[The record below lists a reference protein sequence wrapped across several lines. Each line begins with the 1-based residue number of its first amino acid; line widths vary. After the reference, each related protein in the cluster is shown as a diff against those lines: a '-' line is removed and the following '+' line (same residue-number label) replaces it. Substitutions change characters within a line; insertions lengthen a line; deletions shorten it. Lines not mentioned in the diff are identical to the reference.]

1 MLASISW
8 HLLSNYFCAMLGT
21 RIVDQMGSTAKNGA
35 KAMVNEKS
43 PEARGSMGG
52 IARRKSMSP
61 ERRAEIARDA
71 AAARWST
78 DIPQALAEGEIE
90 FAGRNIA
97 CAVLDTKLRVL
108 TQETFLTTLGRAGK
122 AKGGQGSE
130 RMMRV
135 GGLPPFLAA
144 ENLVPFVSDELR
156 VAATPVVFRTTR
168 GNKAYGYDA
177 KLLPLVCEVYLLA
190 RDAHLKALK
199 DAQERRA
206 RGEAVEAKPVLL
218 PSQERIVH
226 TCDML
231 VRSMAKE
238 HIVALVDRATG
249 YTDQEVRDEI
259 TKILE
264 QYIAPHLMPW
274 ALRFPDEFFKQVY
287 RIHGW
292 PYVPGNRKMPQY
304 VGKFINKYV
313 YEALPPGVL
322 EKLQELN
329 PVTEKGHRATQNH
342 RHMTDTG
349 NIHLDRQVT
358 STTTIM
364 ALSADKDQFKE
375 QFARVHTV
383 KLPTPKPL
391 KLTAPPAPKPLPL
404 FPSLDGPKGP

>member
-1 MLASISW
+1 MA
-8 HLLSNYFCAMLGT
+8 
-21 RIVDQMGSTAKNGA
+21 
-35 KAMVNEKS
+35 NEKS
-43 PEARGSMGG
+43 HEARGSKGG
-52 IARRKSMSP
+52 LARLKSTP
-61 ERRAEIARDA
+61 PTRRAEIAREA
-71 AAARWST
+71 AIARWST

-156 VAATPVVFRTTR
+156 KAATPVVFRTTR

-206 RGEAVEAKPVLL
+206 RGEDVEAKPVLL
-218 PSQERIVH
+218 PSQERIVQ

-274 ALRFPDEFFKQVY
+274 AHRFPDEFFKQVY
-287 RIHGW
+287 RLHGW
-292 PYVPGNRKMPQY
+292 PFVPGNRRRPQY
-304 VGKFINKYV
+304 VGVFINKYI

-322 EKLQELN
+322 EKLRELN
-329 PVTEKGHRATQNH
+329 PVTEKGWRATQNH
-342 RHMTDTG
+342 RLLTDTG
-349 NIHLDRQVT
+349 NVHLDRQIT
-358 STTTIM
+358 STITIM
-364 ALSADKDQFKE
+364 ALSENKEQFKE
-375 QFARVHTV
+375 QFARVHTR
-383 KLPTPKPL
+383 KLPLPKPL
-391 KLTAPPAPKPLPL
+391 KLTAPAAPKALPL
-404 FPSLDGPKGP
+404 FPSLDAPRGQ